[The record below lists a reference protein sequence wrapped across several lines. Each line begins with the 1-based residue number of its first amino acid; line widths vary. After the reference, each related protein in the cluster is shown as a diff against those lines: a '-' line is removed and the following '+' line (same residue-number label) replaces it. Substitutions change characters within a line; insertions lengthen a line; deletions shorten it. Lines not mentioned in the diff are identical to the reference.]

1 MHQTI
6 NIDVVTEA
14 VAERLMER
22 SGMGLRVDESVV
34 KWMLIDEVGAERA
47 DELLDRVL
55 AQPVIRETI
64 EVANMDFSES
74 EIPVSAGGCYFEIP
88 GGTAAYMRDAL

>member
-55 AQPVIRETI
+55 AQPIIEATI
-64 EVANMDFSES
+64 EVANMVFDVDEP
-74 EIPVSAGGCYFEIP
+74 IVNAGGLYFEIP
-88 GGTAAYMRDAL
+88 GGTADYMRDAL